1 MKTAVFISNS
11 NVFAADCGWQTC
23 GLVNQQPS
31 IIEIKE
37 GFMKLKGLSDKAI
50 VQRSA
55 WRIEIEAFFNEFAS
69 RMMIVY
75 ALMVI
80 VDVLVRYRMMVGKH

>member
-1 MKTAVFISNS
+1 
-11 NVFAADCGWQTC
+11 
-23 GLVNQQPS
+23 
-31 IIEIKE
+31 
-37 GFMKLKGLSDKAI
+37 MKLKGVSNKAI
-50 VQRSA
+50 VQKSA
-55 WRIEIEAFFNEFAS
+55 WRNESDAFFNLFAS

>member
-1 MKTAVFISNS
+1 
-11 NVFAADCGWQTC
+11 
-23 GLVNQQPS
+23 
-31 IIEIKE
+31 
-37 GFMKLKGLSDKAI
+37 MKLKGLSDKAI
-50 VQRSA
+50 VQKSA
-55 WRIEIEAFFNEFAS
+55 WRFEIEAFFNEFAS